1 MSGEL
6 EELYREVILDHN
18 RHPRNFRAMA
28 AATRT
33 VEGHNPLC
41 GDVLRLYLKLDGD
54 RIEDISFQGRGCAIS
69 VASASLLTE
78 RLKGCT
84 VNEAEQLIGAVHD
97 VLTSDQPA
105 TDAALPGKLA
115 SLVGVR
121 KYPMR
126 IKCATLS
133 WHTLKAAIRGDHP
146 EPVTTE

>member
-6 EELYREVILDHN
+6 EELYKEVILDHN
-18 RHPRNFRAMA
+18 RHPRNFREMP

-41 GDVLRLYLKLDGD
+41 GDILRLYLKLDGD

-78 RLKGCT
+78 RLKGGT
-84 VNEAEQLIGAVHD
+84 VDEAERLIGAVHD

-105 TDAALPGKLA
+105 ADTTSLGKLA
-115 SLVGVR
+115 SLAGVR

-126 IKCATLS
+126 VKCATLS
-133 WHTLKAAIRGDHP
+133 WHTLKTALRSDHP
-146 EPVTTE
+146 APVTTE